1 MKDNFKNTK
10 AFFSKPLS
18 EPIDDI
24 EFMMVLRELEK
35 AEKLDKREKAS
46 KWGRD
51 TKYFNRSSLQ
61 TLGHFLEY

>member
-51 TKYFNRSSLQ
+51 EEAKWDAKMKSFIWQ
-61 TLGHFLEY
+61 K